1 MRRQEDPVNDEA
13 TASTPWRRNLA
24 WSAGWIALALAFGGW
39 IALTRGSTAAA
50 EYYAAYLLEKALSID
65 NIFVFVIIFS
75 ELKIPARYQRRVL
88 RAGIGGALVLR
99 AVVILAGIA
108 LIERFHWITYP
119 FTALILF
126 AAWRLLFAEQ
136 RERRAVAKA
145 CNVCE
150 TWIARIIPVSPVVS
164 GNRFWR
170 RDRARLVA
178 TPLFVALVVI
188 ETTDIVFALD
198 SVPAVLSITRDPL
211 IVYSSNVMAML
222 GLRSLYFVVAEAL
235 NRLRFV
241 RQGLATILLFT
252 AAKMLASD
260 WVQVSPPASVAV
272 IAVVLGTTALVSLWR
287 PRAVTDRSGVP

>member
-1 MRRQEDPVNDEA
+1 VNEKA
-13 TASTPWRRNLA
+13 AASTPWRRNVA

-39 IALTRGSTAAA
+39 IAITRGSASAA
-50 EYYAAYLLEKALSID
+50 EYYAAYLLEKSLSID

-75 ELKIPARYQRRVL
+75 ELHIPARYQRRVL
-88 RAGIGGALVLR
+88 RAGIAGALVLR

-108 LIERFHWITYP
+108 LIQRFQWITYP
-119 FTALILF
+119 FTLLILF
-126 AAWRLLFAEQ
+126 AAWRLLFGEQ
-136 RERRAVAKA
+136 RERRAVEKA

-150 TWIARIIPVSPVVS
+150 TWIARLVPVTPVVS

-170 RDRARLVA
+170 RDRGRLLA

-211 IVYSSNVMAML
+211 LVYSSNIMAML
-222 GLRSLYFVVAEAL
+222 GLRSLYFVVSDAL

-241 RQGLATILLFT
+241 RQGLAAILLFT
-252 AAKMLASD
+252 AAKMLASE
-260 WVQVSPPASVAV
+260 WVQISPPASVAV
-272 IAVVLGTTALVSLWR
+272 IAVVLGATAAASIWR
-287 PRAVTDRSGVP
+287 PRPVTDRVP

>member
-24 WSAGWIALALAFGGW
+24 WSAGWIALALTFGGW
-39 IALTRGSTAAA
+39 IALTRGSTAAT
-50 EYYAAYLLEKALSID
+50 EYYAAYLLEKSLSID

-75 ELKIPARYQRRVL
+75 ELAIPARYRRRVL
-88 RAGIGGALVLR
+88 RAGIAGALVLR

-108 LIERFHWITYP
+108 LIERFHWINYP
-119 FTALILF
+119 FTALIVF
-126 AAWRLLFAEQ
+126 AAWRLLFGEQ

-150 TWIARIIPVSPVVS
+150 SWIARIIPVSPVVS

-198 SVPAVLSITRDPL
+198 SIPAVLSVTRNPL

-222 GLRSLYFVVAEAL
+222 GLRSLYFVLSDAVY
-235 NRLRFV
+235 RLRYL
-241 RQGLATILLFT
+241 RGGLAALLVFT
-252 AAKMLASD
+252 ASKMLASR
-260 WVQVSPPASVAV
+260 WVHISAGMSVAIIAIVLLTTIAASV
-272 IAVVLGTTALVSLWR
+272 WR
-287 PRAVTDRSGVP
+287 NEQ

>member
-1 MRRQEDPVNDEA
+1 VNEEA
-13 TASTPWRRNLA
+13 AASTPWRRNVA

-39 IALTRGSTAAA
+39 IAITRGSAAAA
-50 EYYAAYLLEKALSID
+50 EYYAAYLLEKSLSVD

-75 ELKIPARYQRRVL
+75 ELHIPARYQRRVL
-88 RAGIGGALVLR
+88 RAGIAGALVLR

-108 LIERFHWITYP
+108 LIQRFHWITYP
-119 FTALILF
+119 FTLLILF
-126 AAWRLLFAEQ
+126 AAWRLLFGEQ

-150 TWIARIIPVSPVVS
+150 SWIARLVPVTPVVS

-170 RDRARLVA
+170 RDRGRLVA

-188 ETTDIVFALD
+188 ESTDIVFALD

-211 IVYSSNVMAML
+211 LVYSSNIMAML
-222 GLRSLYFVVAEAL
+222 GLRSLYFVVSDAL
-235 NRLRFV
+235 SRLRFV
-241 RQGLATILLFT
+241 RQGLATMLLFT

-260 WVQVSPPASVAV
+260 WVQISPPASVAV
-272 IAVVLGTTALVSLWR
+272 IAVVLGATAAASIWR
-287 PRAVTDRSGVP
+287 PGPVTDRVP

>member
-1 MRRQEDPVNDEA
+1 MNEEA
-13 TASTPWRRNLA
+13 AASTPWRRNVA

-39 IALTRGSTAAA
+39 IAITRGSAAAA
-50 EYYAAYLLEKALSID
+50 EYYAAYLLEKSLSVD

-75 ELKIPARYQRRVL
+75 ELHIPARYQRRVL
-88 RAGIGGALVLR
+88 RAGIAGALVLR

-108 LIERFHWITYP
+108 LIQRFHWITYP
-119 FTALILF
+119 FTLLILF
-126 AAWRLLFAEQ
+126 AAWRLLFGEQ

-150 TWIARIIPVSPVVS
+150 SWIARLVPVTPVVS

-170 RDRARLVA
+170 RDRGRLVA

-188 ETTDIVFALD
+188 ESTDIVFALD

-211 IVYSSNVMAML
+211 LVYSSNIMAML
-222 GLRSLYFVVAEAL
+222 GLRSLYFVVSDAL
-235 NRLRFV
+235 SRLRFV
-241 RQGLATILLFT
+241 RQGLATMLLFT

-260 WVQVSPPASVAV
+260 WVQISPPASVAV
-272 IAVVLGTTALVSLWR
+272 IAVVLGATAAASIWR
-287 PRAVTDRSGVP
+287 PGPVTDRVP